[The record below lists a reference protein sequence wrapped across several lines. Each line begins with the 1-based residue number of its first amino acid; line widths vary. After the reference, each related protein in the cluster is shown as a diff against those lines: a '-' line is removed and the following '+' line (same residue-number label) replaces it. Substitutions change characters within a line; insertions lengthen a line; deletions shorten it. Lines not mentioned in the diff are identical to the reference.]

1 MSQFTGISSV
11 TGLGSIET
19 DVIPAAVNWT
29 DITSIVSDFDSG
41 RYSSQ
46 QITGIKGSIIITAN
60 WTFNGGANFGLSC
73 EVSDTGPGPIKVYST
88 FTSLISGQPISVA
101 NNQWLTFRYGSE
113 STGVTVTVRNA
124 SDSNTILDTFVCNHD
139 STPPGPPCLLTT
151 TIVGYFGLS
160 DNGPELTAMRVLRDH
175 YAEVG
180 GYTEIIQDYYTN
192 SPRIIEA
199 IVAANSESVE
209 YSYIHNT
216 VLAVK
221 QHIDLGELQQAHDL
235 YMVMYNDLKTKYL
248 EN

>member
-19 DVIPAAVNWT
+19 DVIPAAVNWE
-29 DITSIVSDFDSG
+29 DLTSFLVFGEGGYD
-41 RYSSQ
+41 YTAA
-46 QITGIKGSIIITAN
+46 QITGIKGNIIITAN
-60 WTFNGGANFGLSC
+60 WTVNGGANFGL
-73 EVSDTGPGPIKVYST
+73 EYMVN
-88 FTSLISGQPISVA
+88 TSAVPSGKIGTLTSGAPISVA
-101 NNQWLTFRYGSE
+101 NNQWLHFRYGATT
-113 STGVTVTVRNA
+113 TGVTVTVRNA
-124 SDSNTILDTFVCNHD
+124 SDSNTILDTFVCYHD
-139 STPPGPPCLLTT
+139 STPPGCLLTT

-175 YAEVG
+175 YAEVD

-235 YMVMYNDLKTKYL
+235 YMEMYAQLKTKYL

>member
-1 MSQFTGISSV
+1 M
-11 TGLGSIET
+11 L
-19 DVIPAAVNWT
+19 
-29 DITSIVSDFDSG
+29 
-41 RYSSQ
+41 
-46 QITGIKGSIIITAN
+46 
-60 WTFNGGANFGLSC
+60 
-73 EVSDTGPGPIKVYST
+73 
-88 FTSLISGQPISVA
+88 
-101 NNQWLTFRYGSE
+101 NNQWLHFRYGSTT
-113 STGVTVTVRNA
+113 TGVTVTMRNA
-124 SDSNTILDTFVCNHD
+124 SDSNTILDTFVCDHD
-139 STPPGPPCLLTT
+139 PSPYSPCLLTT

-160 DNGPELTAMRVLRDH
+160 DNGPELTAMRVLRNH

-235 YMVMYNDLKTKYL
+235 YMEMYAQLKTKYL

>member
-1 MSQFTGISSV
+1 MSQFTGISSI

-19 DVIPAAVNWT
+19 DVIPAAVNWA
-29 DITSIVSDFDSG
+29 DLTSFLDDFG
-41 RYSSQ
+41 AGYQYSSA
-46 QITGIKGSIIITAN
+46 QITGIKGNIVITAN
-60 WTFNGGANFGLSC
+60 WTVNGGADFGLEYKVRDSNIIP
-73 EVSDTGPGPIKVYST
+73 EVFISPL
-88 FTSLISGQPISVA
+88 TSGAPISML
-101 NNQWLTFRYGSE
+101 NNQWLHFRYGSTT
-113 STGVTVTVRNA
+113 TGVTVTMRNA

-192 SPRIIEA
+192 SPRTIEA

>member
-19 DVIPAAVNWT
+19 AVIPAAVNWE
-29 DITSIVSDFDSG
+29 DLTSFLT
-41 RYSSQ
+41 YSEGGYDYTAA
-46 QITGIKGSIIITAN
+46 QITGIKGNIIITAN
-60 WTFNGGANFGLSC
+60 WTVNGGANFGLEYRVMKSN
-73 EVSDTGPGPIKVYST
+73 VISAS
-88 FTSLISGQPISVA
+88 FRSLTSGAPISVA
-101 NNQWLTFRYGSE
+101 NNEWLHFRYGYST
-113 STGVTVTVRNA
+113 TGVTVTVRNA
-124 SDSNTILDTFVCNHD
+124 SDSNTILDTFVCYHD
-139 STPPGPPCLLTT
+139 STPPSFGCLLTT

-235 YMVMYNDLKTKYL
+235 YMAMYAQLKTKYL

>member
-19 DVIPAAVNWT
+19 DMIPAAVNWT
-29 DITSIVSDFDSG
+29 DMTSFIDQFDDVGSE
-41 RYSSQ
+41 YTTA
-46 QITGIKGSIIITAN
+46 QITGIKGNIIITAN
-60 WTFNGGANFGLSC
+60 WTVNGGADFGLHYKVTSNNAIP
-73 EVSDTGPGPIKVYST
+73 TGMLPLTYS
-88 FTSLISGQPISVA
+88 GAPISIS
-101 NNQWLTFRYGSE
+101 NNEWLHFRYGSTT
-113 STGVTVTVRNA
+113 TGVTVTMRNA
-124 SDSNTILDTFVCNHD
+124 SDSNTILDTFVCDHD
-139 STPPGPPCLLTT
+139 PSEYNPCLLTT

-199 IVAANSESVE
+199 IVATNSESVE

>member
-19 DVIPAAVNWT
+19 AVIPAAVNWE
-29 DITSIVSDFDSG
+29 DLTSFLTFSEGGGYD
-41 RYSSQ
+41 YTAA
-46 QITGIKGSIIITAN
+46 QITGIKGNIIITAN
-60 WTFNGGANFGLSC
+60 WTVDGGANFGLDYRVMKSN
-73 EVSDTGPGPIKVYST
+73 VISAS
-88 FTSLISGQPISVA
+88 FRSLTSGAPISVA
-101 NNQWLTFRYGSE
+101 NNEWLHFRYGYST
-113 STGVTVTVRNA
+113 TGVTVTVRNA
-124 SDSNTILDTFVCNHD
+124 SDSNTILDTFVCYHD
-139 STPPGPPCLLTT
+139 STPPKFSCLLTT

-235 YMVMYNDLKTKYL
+235 YMAMYAQLKTKYL

>member
-29 DITSIVSDFDSG
+29 DITSIVSDLDSG

-73 EVSDTGPGPIKVYST
+73 EVSNTGPGPIQGFIT

-124 SDSNTILDTFVCNHD
+124 SDSNTILDTFVCNH
-139 STPPGPPCLLTT
+139 SSSPCLLTT

-235 YMVMYNDLKTKYL
+235 YMAMYAQLKTKYL

>member
-19 DVIPAAVNWT
+19 DVIPAAVNWA
-29 DITSIVSDFDSG
+29 DLTSFLSDYGVEYQHSTA
-41 RYSSQ
+41 
-46 QITGIKGSIIITAN
+46 QITGIKGNIVITAN
-60 WTFNGGANFGLSC
+60 WTVNGGADFGLKYK
-73 EVSDTGPGPIKVYST
+73 VRDIDNIPIDMLPL
-88 FTSLISGQPISVA
+88 TSGAPISML
-101 NNQWLTFRYGSE
+101 NNQWLHFRYGSTT
-113 STGVTVTVRNA
+113 TGVTVTVRNA